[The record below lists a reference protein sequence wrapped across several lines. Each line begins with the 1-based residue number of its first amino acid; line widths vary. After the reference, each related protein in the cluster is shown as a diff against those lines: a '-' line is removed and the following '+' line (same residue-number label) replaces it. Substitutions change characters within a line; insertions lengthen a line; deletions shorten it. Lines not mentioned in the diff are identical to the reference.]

1 MAAGRRERLALSS
14 CLANPQA
21 RKLRVHCY
29 VGLCG
34 QAALNETVHATT
46 RATIGPKDESAGEF
60 FRERQDRSAPLP
72 ESSRIPPLTGP
83 DR

>member
-29 VGLCG
+29 GGLCG
-34 QAALNETVHATT
+34 QARAQRDRPRDDSSNYWPEGRKRWRIFSRTPGSFCAT
-46 RATIGPKDESAGEF
+46 
-60 FRERQDRSAPLP
+60 
-72 ESSRIPPLTGP
+72 SRIESYSSTDSP
-83 DR
+83 

>member
-34 QAALNETVHATT
+34 KPALNETVH
-46 RATIGPKDESAGEF
+46 DDS
-60 FRERQDRSAPLP
+60 SNYWP
-72 ESSRIPPLTGP
+72 EGRK
-83 DR
+83 RW